1 MAQSPAKPFSDL
13 SAQKSE
19 LILGII
25 DQVKE
30 PLLNLYAIGEKYHFS
45 HLKHLVRLCEYVLLK
60 EPGSQLEYDFDET
73 KIKKTYENYLKT
85 KGTLTTAD
93 RSAISRSWQAA
104 LEGLDQFSN
113 QLADVHEQFVF
124 NFICELI
131 VNFRGGSNFSFFH
144 REKVLLFN
152 AYNMFVV
159 RGRIKQ
165 PLPVVTKMDRYALL
179 SVVHLPVVVENELEL
194 VEAEA

>member
-1 MAQSPAKPFSDL
+1 MLTQKTAPFSDL
-13 SAQKSE
+13 SEQKSE

-45 HLKHLVRLCEYVLLK
+45 HLKHLTRLCEYVLLA
-60 EPGSQLEYDFDET
+60 EPGSLLEYDFDDA
-73 KIKKTYENYLKT
+73 KIKKTYENYIET
-85 KGTLTTAD
+85 KGTLTAAD

-104 LEGLDQFSN
+104 LEGLDQFSS

-124 NFICELI
+124 NFVFELI
-131 VNFRGGSNFSFFH
+131 LNFRGGSNFNFFH

-159 RGRIKQ
+159 RGGSKQ
-165 PLPVVTKMDRYALL
+165 PLQITAKEDRYDLL
-179 SVVHLPVVVENELEL
+179 KIVHLPVVVENEFEL
-194 VEAEA
+194 AE